1 MACSAIVILV
11 VTGCGATSTKTVTI
25 APAQKASPPPSFTQ
39 LLATDKTG
47 VIRIEGTSCS
57 GGDIGTGF
65 LISPRLVATVDHV
78 TDEAT
83 KIVLKQDGVPV
94 ATGTV
99 IGDDRERD
107 VALIEASKSLTG
119 HIFKLATRSPE
130 LGENVAAIGFP
141 LGLPL
146 TVTKGSVSGLD
157 RTIPIDGITRTRLVQ
172 TDAAVNPGNSGGPL
186 ISQETGEVIGLVDLG
201 TTQANGLAFAVS
213 ADVAA
218 PLLAA
223 WRAAPQAAPRPACSP
238 PPEEPK
244 ATTPEASPHRAA
256 EEVVNTLNR
265 HFEEIEEGDYAA
277 AWQDF
282 TPAEAQRLEGEQTWV
297 EGQKAVAP
305 QHFVLN
311 VQPEVTSQGSVRA
324 SIVEFKTESSN
335 GCQEWSGSWSMAH
348 EGQAWKIAFAT
359 LSPTGC
365 S

>member
-1 MACSAIVILV
+1 
-11 VTGCGATSTKTVTI
+11 
-25 APAQKASPPPSFTQ
+25 
-39 LLATDKTG
+39 
-47 VIRIEGTSCS
+47 
-57 GGDIGTGF
+57 
-65 LISPRLVATVDHV
+65 VATVDHV

-83 KIVLKQDGVPV
+83 NITLKQDGVPV

-99 IGDDRERD
+99 VGEDQDRD
-107 VALIEASKSLTG
+107 VALVEASRSLTG

-157 RTIPIDGITRTRLVQ
+157 RTIPIDGISRARLVQ

-201 TTQANGLAFAVS
+201 ATQANGLAFAVS
-213 ADVAA
+213 AEVAA

-238 PPEEPK
+238 PPEEPHS
-244 ATTPEASPHRAA
+244 TPEASYPTSAAA
-256 EEVVNTLNR
+256 EIVNTLDR
-265 HFEEIEEGDYAA
+265 HFGEVEEGDYSA

-282 TPAEAQRLEGEQTWV
+282 TPDEAEHLKGEQTWI
-297 EGQKAVAP
+297 EGQKAAAP

-311 VQPEVTSQGSVRA
+311 VQPELTSATTATA
-324 SIVEFKTESSN
+324 SIVEFKTNSTN
-335 GCQEWSGSWSMAH
+335 GCQEWQGHWSMIR
-348 EGQAWKIAFAT
+348 EGQEWKIALAE
-359 LSPTGC
+359 LSPSGC
-365 S
+365 G